1 MNNKK
6 YMVNPCIFLRI
17 WGDKVSQI
25 NHDYI
30 NSYLTDQIPPHEGIL
45 MELEAYAK
53 EHHTPIVTPD
63 VAGLLKVM
71 IKSIN
76 AKNILEVGTAIGYS
90 AILMGLSAGEG
101 FHITTIERNEENAS
115 LAIQNIKHAGL
126 EQNIKVLTGD
136 AGEVLDQIEETY
148 DIIFVDAAKGQYM
161 DFFEKSISKLKIGGL
176 FICDNVLFRGMVA
189 ERSLLIRRKITI
201 VKRLKK
207 FLHYISNHESLQTT
221 IIPMGDGV
229 SISCKLKEVFFNDKD

>member
-1 MNNKK
+1 M
-6 YMVNPCIFLRI
+6 
-17 WGDKVSQI
+17 SQI

-30 NSYLTDQIPPHEGIL
+30 NNYLTDQIPPHEGIL
-45 MELEAYAK
+45 KELEAYAK

-63 VAGLLKVM
+63 IAGLLKVM
-71 IKSIN
+71 IKSVN

-90 AILMGLSAGEG
+90 AILMGLSAGED
-101 FHITTIERNEENAS
+101 FRITTIERNEENAS
-115 LAIQNIKHAGL
+115 LAVQNIKQAGF

-136 AGEVLDQIEETY
+136 ASEVLDQIEGTY

-161 DFFEKSISKLKIGGL
+161 DFFEKSIGKLKIGGL

-221 IIPMGDGV
+221 IIPMGDGI
-229 SISCKLKEVFFNDKD
+229 SISCKLKEVFINGKD

>member
-1 MNNKK
+1 M
-6 YMVNPCIFLRI
+6 
-17 WGDKVSQI
+17 SQI

-30 NSYLTDQIPPHEGIL
+30 NSYLTGLIPSHEGIL
-45 MELEAYAK
+45 KELENYAQQYN
-53 EHHTPIVTPD
+53 TPIVTPD

-71 IKSIN
+71 IKSVN
-76 AKNILEVGTAIGYS
+76 GKRILEVGTAIGYS
-90 AILMGLSAGEG
+90 AILMGLAAGEG
-101 FHITTIERNEENAS
+101 FSITTIERNEENA
-115 LAIQNIKHAGL
+115 AIAIENIKRAGM

-136 AGEVLDQIEETY
+136 ASEVLGQVEGTY
-148 DIIFVDAAKGQYM
+148 DMIFCDAAKGQYM
-161 DFFEKSISKLKIGGL
+161 DFFEKSIGKLKIGGL

-207 FLHYISNHESLQTT
+207 FLHYISNNESLQTT

-229 SISCKLKEVFFNDKD
+229 SISCKLKEVVLDE

>member
-1 MNNKK
+1 
-6 YMVNPCIFLRI
+6 MVIPCIFLRI
-17 WGDKVSQI
+17 WGDKMSQI

-30 NSYLTDQIPPHEGIL
+30 NSYLIDLIPANEGIL
-45 MELEAYAK
+45 KELESYAK
-53 EHHTPIVTPD
+53 EHNTPIVTPE

-71 IKSIN
+71 IKSSN

-90 AILMGLSAGEG
+90 AILMGKYAVED
-101 FHITTIERNEENAS
+101 FKIVTIERNEENAS
-115 LAIQNIKHAGL
+115 LALENIKKAGMD
-126 EQNIKVLTGD
+126 QNIKVLIGD
-136 AGEVLDQIEETY
+136 ASEILDQIEGIY
-148 DIIFVDAAKGQYM
+148 DVIFVDAAKGHYM
-161 DFFEKSISKLKIGGL
+161 DFFEKSINKLKIGGL

-207 FLHYISNHESLQTT
+207 FLHFICNNESLQTT

-229 SISCKLKEVFFNDKD
+229 SISCKLKEVVFNDKD